1 MIVFLIILVASFL
14 LQIIL
19 PLWIIVIISF
29 VTCGL
34 IGKTGKI
41 ALWSPFLAI
50 ALLWTG
56 VALFKSI
63 PNQHLLA
70 LKKAGWS
77 YQSAAKRPLILPECL
92 RQQIVIS
99 SDESRKGIVHKI
111 TKFCPI
117 NSFPPYPLRERELYP
132 NQLKSIGI

>member
-14 LQIIL
+14 LQIVL
-19 PLWIIVIISF
+19 PWWVIVIVSF
-29 VTCGL
+29 ITCGL

-70 LKKAGWS
+70 SRIAEMLSVKTWWMVLFLTALLGGFAAGLSGFCGYQFRKAILQKK
-77 YQSAAKRPLILPECL
+77 P
-92 RQQIVIS
+92 
-99 SDESRKGIVHKI
+99 
-111 TKFCPI
+111 
-117 NSFPPYPLRERELYP
+117 NS
-132 NQLKSIGI
+132 

>member
-14 LQIIL
+14 LQIVL
-19 PLWIIVIISF
+19 PWWVIVIVSF
-29 VTCGL
+29 ITCGL

-70 LKKAGWS
+70 SRIAEMLSVKTWKNLLR
-77 YQSAAKRPLILPECL
+77 QMILILAGTMKK
-92 RQQIVIS
+92 QGTTIS
-99 SDESRKGIVHKI
+99 IISMQEKKM
-111 TKFCPI
+111 T
-117 NSFPPYPLRERELYP
+117 PLL
-132 NQLKSIGI
+132 L